1 MLDYFHM
8 KENETKGL
16 AVDLQQAHF
25 LEERRQE
32 ILLLLQEQGR
42 VGVADLSRRFGV
54 SEVTIRGD
62 LQALAHERLIVRTH
76 GGAVLASEGISELAL
91 TMRRR
96 RQAPEKVRI
105 GQAAA
110 ALVADGDAIFLDSSS
125 TSLAIAQ
132 HIKDRRH
139 MTVITNGLE
148 VARELFDAPEIK
160 LVLLG
165 GLLERV
171 TSSVVGGYGISEI
184 QRFHIEKGFFGA
196 HGIEPVAGLT
206 DVSADEAAVKRP
218 LVSLCRQAIAV
229 LDATKW
235 GRVGLA
241 SFAELPQLSQIVT
254 DGGAPAALVAHVRGL
269 GIDVNIV

>member
-1 MLDYFHM
+1 MDS
-8 KENETKGL
+8 
-16 AVDLQQAHF
+16 LQTPF

-42 VGVADLSRRFGV
+42 VGVADLSHRFGV

-110 ALVADGDAIFLDSSS
+110 ALVTDGDAIFLDSSS

-132 HIKDRRH
+132 QVKDRRH

-171 TSSVVGGYGISEI
+171 TSSLVGGYGISEI
-184 QRFHIEKGFFGA
+184 QRFNIEKGFFGA
-196 HGIEPVAGLT
+196 HGIDAAAGLT

-218 LVSLCRQAIAV
+218 LVGLCRQKIAV

-241 SFAELPQLSQIVT
+241 SFADLTQLSNIVT
-254 DGGAPAALVAHVRGL
+254 DGGAPAALVERVRAL
-269 GIDVNIV
+269 GCTVTIV

>member
-1 MLDYFHM
+1 MI
-8 KENETKGL
+8 
-16 AVDLQQAHF
+16 VDSLQTPF
-25 LEERRQE
+25 MEERRQE
-32 ILLLLQEQGR
+32 ILLLLQAQGR
-42 VGVADLSRRFGV
+42 VSVAELSQRFGV

-96 RQAPEKVRI
+96 RQGAEKVRI

-132 HIKDRRH
+132 QIKDRRH

-148 VARELFDAPEIK
+148 VARALFDAAEIK

-165 GLLERV
+165 GMLDRV
-171 TSSVVGGYGISEI
+171 TSSLVGGYGIGEI
-184 QRFHIEKGFFGA
+184 QRFNIEKGFFGA
-196 HGIEPVAGLT
+196 HGIDSGAGLT

-218 LVSLCRQAIAV
+218 LVSLCRQTIAV

-241 SFAELPQLSQIVT
+241 SFAELTQVNTIVT
-254 DGGAPAALVAHVRGL
+254 DRGAPETLVNQVRSL
-269 GIDVNIV
+269 GCEVTIV

>member
-1 MLDYFHM
+1 MEHLPAPY
-8 KENETKGL
+8 
-16 AVDLQQAHF
+16 

-42 VGVADLSRRFGV
+42 VSVSELSRRFGV

-96 RQAPEKVRI
+96 RQASEKVRI

-132 HIKDRRH
+132 QIKDRRH

-148 VARELFDAPEIK
+148 VARALFDAGEIK

-165 GLLERV
+165 GQLDRV
-171 TSSVVGGYGISEI
+171 TSSLVGGYGIGEI
-184 QRFHIEKGFFGA
+184 QRFNIEKGFFGA
-196 HGIEPVAGLT
+196 HGIDPEAGLT

-218 LVSLCRQAIAV
+218 LVSLCRQTIAV

-241 SFAELPQLSQIVT
+241 SFAELAQVNTIVT
-254 DGGAPAALVAHVRGL
+254 DHGAPAALVERVRGL
-269 GIDVNIV
+269 GCKINLV

>member
-1 MLDYFHM
+1 MPA
-8 KENETKGL
+8 NT
-16 AVDLQQAHF
+16 LQTPF

-42 VGVADLSRRFGV
+42 VSVIDLSRRFAV

-62 LQALAHERLIVRTH
+62 LQALADERLVVRTH
-76 GGAVLASEGISELAL
+76 GGAVLASEGIGELAL

-96 RQAPEKVRI
+96 RHTSEKDRI
-105 GQAAA
+105 GIGGA
-110 ALVADGDAIFLDSSS
+110 ALVANGDAIFLDSSS

-132 HIKDRRH
+132 HIKERRH
-139 MTVITNGLE
+139 VTVLTNGLE
-148 VARELFDAPEIK
+148 VARELYDAPEIK

-165 GLLERV
+165 GMLERV
-171 TSSVVGGYGISEI
+171 TASLVGGYGMAEI
-184 QRFHIEKGFFGA
+184 QRFNIEKGFFGA
-196 HGIEPVAGLT
+196 HGIEPSAGLT

-218 LVSLCRQAIAV
+218 LVHLCRQVIAV

-241 SFAELPQLSQIVT
+241 SFADLAQLSQIVT
-254 DGGAPAALVAHVRGL
+254 DDGAPPPLVTHVRAL
-269 GIDVNIV
+269 GVTVNVV

>member
-1 MLDYFHM
+1 M

-42 VGVADLSRRFGV
+42 VGVGDLSQRFGV

-62 LQALAHERLIVRTH
+62 LQALAQERLIVRTH

-96 RQAPEKVRI
+96 RQAPEKGRI

-148 VARELFDAPEIK
+148 VARALFDAPEIK

-165 GLLERV
+165 GMLERV
-171 TSSVVGGYGISEI
+171 TSSLVGGYGISEI
-184 QRFHIEKGFFGA
+184 QRFNIEKGFFGA
-196 HGIEPVAGLT
+196 HGIEPTAGLT

-218 LVSLCRQAIAV
+218 LIGLCRQTIAV

-241 SFAELPQLSQIVT
+241 SFAGLTQMSNIVT
-254 DGGAPAALVAHVRGL
+254 DGGAPAALVASVREL
-269 GIDVNIV
+269 GCTVTIV

>member
-1 MLDYFHM
+1 MIVESSQTPFM
-8 KENETKGL
+8 
-16 AVDLQQAHF
+16 
-25 LEERRQE
+25 EERRQE
-32 ILLLLQEQGR
+32 TLLLLQAQGR
-42 VGVADLSRRFGV
+42 VSVAELSQRFGV

-62 LQALAHERLIVRTH
+62 LKALAHERLIVRTH

-96 RQAPEKVRI
+96 RQGAEKMRI

-110 ALVADGDAIFLDSSS
+110 SLVTDGDAIFLDSSS

-132 HIKDRRH
+132 EIKDRRH

-148 VARELFDAPEIK
+148 VARALFDAAEIK

-165 GLLERV
+165 GMLDRV
-171 TSSVVGGYGISEI
+171 TSSLVGGYGIGEI
-184 QRFHIEKGFFGA
+184 QRFNIEKGFFGA
-196 HGIEPVAGLT
+196 HGIDPVAGLT

-218 LVSLCRQAIAV
+218 LVGLCRQTIAV

-241 SFAELPQLSQIVT
+241 SFAELAQVSTIVT
-254 DGGAPAALVAHVRGL
+254 DRGAPETLVNQVRSLGCHVT
-269 GIDVNIV
+269 VV

>member
-1 MLDYFHM
+1 MVDYFHM